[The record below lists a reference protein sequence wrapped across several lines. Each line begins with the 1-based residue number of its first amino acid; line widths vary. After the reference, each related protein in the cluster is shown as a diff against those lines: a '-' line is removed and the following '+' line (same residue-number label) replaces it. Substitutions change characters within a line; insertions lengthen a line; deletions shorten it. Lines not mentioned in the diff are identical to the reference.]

1 MSQVPVSQTIQQL
14 IAEQAKKVFE
24 AHKEPADKTMDKK
37 LIINIAASGSFVDRS
52 HNPYL
57 PITTEEVAKQVAD
70 AYNAGAA
77 MWHIHPRDPDT
88 GSTFLPVEKR
98 LKIHKEWCDAV
109 FDVAPDI
116 ITNVGAT
123 YVIPPTVIGPIVDEK
138 SILAENRM
146 APLVDTVIKFGPNN
160 RYIEVGISLCHTA
173 ALGRGTNFLS
183 FNNKVGIISDVN
195 FFQSRGIR
203 VELSPFKHS
212 DLQDAKEW
220 VIDPGIA
227 RPPVILDT
235 LMGVHNSPTQK
246 LGIEAFELLFTYVR
260 MLPKGVLWQTI
271 VGGRYW
277 LPLTVAGI
285 ILGADMVRIGMEDSV
300 YMYPHRDDFIKGC
313 GKVVESVA
321 GIARYLGREVATPSE
336 ARKMLGLPQI
346 QSYK

>member
-1 MSQVPVSQTIQQL
+1 MAQAPVSQTIQQL

-24 AHKEPADKTMDKK
+24 AHKEAIDKTMDKK

-70 AYNAGAA
+70 AYNAGAG

-88 GSTFLPVEKR
+88 GSTFLPIEKR

-109 FDVAPDI
+109 FSVAPDI

-123 YVIPPTVIGPIVDEK
+123 YVIPPTIIGPIVDEK

-195 FFQSRGIR
+195 FFSIERNKSRTF
-203 VELSPFKHS
+203 PF
-212 DLQDAKEW
+212 
-220 VIDPGIA
+220 
-227 RPPVILDT
+227 
-235 LMGVHNSPTQK
+235 
-246 LGIEAFELLFTYVR
+246 
-260 MLPKGVLWQTI
+260 
-271 VGGRYW
+271 
-277 LPLTVAGI
+277 
-285 ILGADMVRIGMEDSV
+285 
-300 YMYPHRDDFIKGC
+300 
-313 GKVVESVA
+313 
-321 GIARYLGREVATPSE
+321 
-336 ARKMLGLPQI
+336 
-346 QSYK
+346 